1 MGHLLVG
8 GLGQPVPG
16 GDHHIGEEVELSD
29 QQAPD
34 RATHQMGHDLHV
46 RGADRPGP
54 GVGQHQSVEGFW
66 VLLHGRQPDGDA
78 PVMGH
83 QRYPAQGEI
92 VDESGDH
99 LVVLGR
105 QIPVPGAADD
115 SLNPG

>member
-1 MGHLLVG
+1 MVVGHLLVG

-16 GDHHIGEEVELSD
+16 GDHHIDEEVELSD

-54 GVGQHQSVEGFW
+54 GVGQHQYLG
-66 VLLHGRQPDGDA
+66 
-78 PVMGH
+78 
-83 QRYPAQGEI
+83 
-92 VDESGDH
+92 
-99 LVVLGR
+99 VLGR